1 MFNSKLQETIKRATP
16 VGVMGAECR
25 RNVATAHG
33 NHSLSQ
39 RAANSST
46 ADAPG
51 WPACWIT
58 SCKPLAGARWFPA
71 TMGGKGRCN
80 STSAMLLRIL
90 EPRTPVAHSNGIV
103 RLFVDACCIANIFFY
118 CEWMILYRRIS
129 YWRVLC
135 CKIFL
140 YREHIIVEL
149 SIVEFGKVYI

>member
-103 RLFVDACCIANIFFY
+103 RLFVDACCIANIFFTAS
-118 CEWMILYRRIS
+118 EW
-129 YWRVLC
+129 
-135 CKIFL
+135 F
-140 YREHIIVEL
+140 
-149 SIVEFGKVYI
+149 SIVEFRIEEFYVVKFSYTGNIWSEDISSWNFLL

>member
-58 SCKPLAGARWFPA
+58 SYKPLAGARWFPA

-90 EPRTPVAHSNGIV
+90 EPRTAVTHSNGIV
-103 RLFVDACCIANIFFY
+103 RLFVDACCIANIFLLRANDSLSQNF
-118 CEWMILYRRIS
+118 
-129 YWRVLC
+129 VLESSM
-135 CKIFL
+135 L
-140 YREHIIVEL
+140 
-149 SIVEFGKVYI
+149 